1 MSKRTWTEANLGDGA
16 STQSPTRAART
27 LSISHPG
34 SSYSNDTIGQDLPVV
49 SRKVKACTSCRKQ
62 KVRCYMDDG
71 PPCKR
76 CVEKGLSCV
85 LNKSLQTLISERL
98 PQTDALVQDLEMVCS
113 SVQHIL
119 RTLNLPGLGPLQST
133 KNIIHTPI
141 SASQGDQDDAGPSCD
156 NSPKLSPEH
165 ERDLPKVPI
174 ESVYHLTKLS
184 ALRSPDFVE
193 DTHNER
199 QPGSSTTNDFIAQG
213 LVSLQDAERLYGFY
227 LSRLD
232 DYIYGV
238 GGRYTSLSIVR
249 QKSPI
254 LTAAILTVAA
264 MHDPQSNSIY
274 PICQKEFRRLTTDLI
289 FDRHIDRDH
298 LRALCIASYWLND
311 ASWMLAGVASRR
323 AATLNIAAHFSR
335 LKKESNE
342 DAADFVRIWYLVY
355 ICDQHLS
362 TLYGRQSETREDFAI
377 QKWETLINAPTVT
390 TGDQRLVSQVA
401 LLTIIHKIRELFG
414 ADADQPIPVVFL
426 TQINNFSRQLDQW
439 VGHWTSTFPEY
450 QENFG
455 TFPRKGALFH
465 FQFAKLYL
473 FSHIFRGLGDS
484 EIPMA
489 FIDAAHGATTAAT
502 SIINMIITEPD
513 VRVALVGLP
522 CYLQSM
528 IGFACMFLA
537 KLNTIHGDK
546 MIERRVVIDLIS
558 RLIEVYRMTPVGK
571 WHLVHLLPKGLDR
584 IVAMLQQPRSARP
597 NNVFGSQTA
606 EGETGP
612 TVQLTDLD
620 QFDMSMVNLDPYFL
634 MDPGMGMTSSET
646 SFLGHAE
653 LGAGPLQR

>member
-16 STQSPTRAART
+16 STQSPTHAART
-27 LSISHPG
+27 LSTSHPG
-34 SSYSNDTIGQDLPVV
+34 SSYSNNTIGQGLPVV

-119 RTLNLPGLGPLQST
+119 RTLNLPDLGPLQST
-133 KNIIHTPI
+133 KNIIHTPV

-193 DTHNER
+193 DTNNER

-254 LTAAILTVAA
+254 LTASILTVAA
-264 MHDPQSNSIY
+264 MHDPKSNSIY

-335 LKKESNE
+335 LEKESNE
-342 DAADFVRIWYLVY
+342 DAADFVRICNNWRPAF
-355 ICDQHLS
+355 
-362 TLYGRQSETREDFAI
+362 GR
-377 QKWETLINAPTVT
+377 
-390 TGDQRLVSQVA
+390 QVA

-489 FIDAAHGATTAAT
+489 FMDAAHGATAAAT

-537 KLNTIHGDK
+537 KLNIIHGDK
-546 MIERRVVIDLIS
+546 MIQRRVVIDLIS

-597 NNVFGSQTA
+597 NDVFGSQTA
-606 EGETGP
+606 DGEIGP
-612 TVQLTDLD
+612 AVQLTDLD
-620 QFDMSMVNLDPYFL
+620 
-634 MDPGMGMTSSET
+634 
-646 SFLGHAE
+646 
-653 LGAGPLQR
+653 